1 MKKHM
6 SARHINTKTGPNTG
20 TFTVE
25 EEGDFYEVKLTFTS
39 KNSVPY
45 LDRTGCAEGT
55 FEGRLTFTFQN
66 FDQTSYPGDVTTN
79 GEDFA
84 PPSLGGKVA
93 RIEEFESKDGQE
105 VYLGI
110 HEVEYSEDKA
120 TAWEEDEKAYVSET
134 YKYVKTGPNTG
145 TFTVEEE
152 VTL

>member
-6 SARHINTKTGPNTG
+6 SSETYKYVKTGPNTG

-39 KNSVPY
+39 KNSN
-45 LDRTGCAEGT
+45 TGTWIERDVQEGT

-84 PPSLGGKVA
+84 LA
-93 RIEEFESKDGQE
+93 
-105 VYLGI
+105 
-110 HEVEYSEDKA
+110 
-120 TAWEEDEKAYVSET
+120 
-134 YKYVKTGPNTG
+134 
-145 TFTVEEE
+145 
-152 VTL
+152 